1 MFAESDRSRRW
12 WGALM
17 RILVGWDD
25 PAQAELIRLYLNV
38 EDGGLVVCTDHRQLL
53 MLAESHQNWDA
64 MLVTTN
70 APDHDTAYETF
81 TRLRELR
88 PDCPIVGA
96 CPQDEVYRVARYLT
110 NGMRSYVIRDDAG
123 DFMFLLHAVLEGAV
137 LQVRAEHDRQLADKL
152 RREIE
157 SVRKLQETII
167 PQNIDCPK
175 GYKIV
180 ARYES
185 SQIQVMGG
193 RPVTMAGG
201 DYYDVFTLP
210 DDTVVMLVGDA
221 SGHGM
226 KACLS
231 IMTMHTLMRM
241 IRDND
246 FKDTAKFVEFV
257 NSQLC
262 QQSIVNDEGGF
273 ITLLYGILNP
283 HTHEFQ
289 WTSAGHPIPLLQ
301 NLKTGEIQPLADL
314 EAGGLPLGIIEDAEH
329 TVQKSIIPP
338 NSRLIIYSDGLA
350 EAFPPADE
358 TCGHREFGQAGLVNT
373 LRDSAS
379 IPLPATLQRL
389 FDASNAFTGGLGRH
403 DDTSVVLAE
412 RNGAV

>member
-1 MFAESDRSRRW
+1 
-12 WGALM
+12 M

-25 PAQAELIRLYLNV
+25 PEQADLIRLYLNV
-38 EDGGLVVCTDHRQLL
+38 DEDGLVVCTDHHQLL
-53 MLAESHQNWDA
+53 KLAESNQNWDA
-64 MLVTTN
+64 MLVTTTS
-70 APDHDTAYETF
+70 PDHDTAFDTF
-81 TRLRELR
+81 CRLRELR
-88 PDCPIVGA
+88 PECPIVGA

-110 NGMRSYVIRDDAG
+110 SGMRSYVIRDNAG
-123 DFMFLLHAVLEGAV
+123 DYMFLLHAILEGAV
-137 LQVRAEHDRQLADKL
+137 MQARAEHDRVLAEKL

-167 PQNIDCPK
+167 PQNIECPA

-210 DDTVVMLVGDA
+210 DDSVVMLVGDA

-241 IRDND
+241 IRQNE
-246 FKDTAKFVEFV
+246 FHDTAKVVEYV
-257 NSQLC
+257 NAQLC
-262 QQSIVNDEGGF
+262 RQSIVYDEGGF

-283 HTHEFQ
+283 KTHEFQ

-301 NLKTGEIQPLADL
+301 DVRTGEVQPLADL
-314 EAGGLPLGIIEDAEH
+314 DAGGLPLGIYEDAEH
-329 TVQKSIIPP
+329 EVHTSTIPP
-338 NSRLIIYSDGLA
+338 HSRLLIYSDGLA
-350 EAFPPADE
+350 EAFPPPRE
-358 TCGHREFGQAGLVNT
+358 GESHREFGHDGLYQT
-373 LRDSAS
+373 LRESVEM
-379 IPLPATLQRL
+379 PLPAALQRL
-389 FDASNAFTGGLGRH
+389 FDASSEFTGGQGRH
-403 DDTSVVLAE
+403 DDTSVVFAE
-412 RNGAV
+412 RNGKG